1 MDKENTWKRKRGR
14 NQRKGRSALHNVFG
28 VGYNKLSIYEEMG
41 ERWEMRES
49 KKAKAARIG
58 HILDTLVATYPD
70 AAPQL
75 EFTNPF
81 ELLVATI
88 LSAQCTDKQVNKV
101 TRALF
106 PVYGT
111 PEKMAKATEAEL
123 EPYIKGCGLFKTKG
137 RNIIATSRILV
148 EQYQGRVPDTR
159 EALTALPGVGRKTA
173 NVVLSNA
180 FGKPA
185 IAVDTHVF
193 RVANRLGL
201 AKAKDVMETEKQLME
216 NIPEETWSIA
226 HHWLIFHGRRICSA
240 RNPKCDV
247 CPLQPDCLY
256 RLEGKEGK

>member
-1 MDKENTWKRKRGR
+1 MGNAGK
-14 NQRKGRSALHNVFG
+14 QKGKSSQDRAYFRYPGGN
-28 VGYNKLSIYEEMG
+28 
-41 ERWEMRES
+41 
-49 KKAKAARIG
+49 
-58 HILDTLVATYPD
+58 YPD

-123 EPYIKGCGLFKTKG
+123 ELISRVAACLKPRGATSSPPAASWWSNTRAGCGYPGTL
-137 RNIIATSRILV
+137 
-148 EQYQGRVPDTR
+148 TR
-159 EALTALPGVGRKTA
+159 CLGGRKTA

-185 IAVDTHVF
+185 IAVDTMCSGWQPVGSGQGQGCDG
-193 RVANRLGL
+193 NRKAADGKYSRGNLVHCPPLADFPRPPYLQRPESQVRRMSFAAGL
-201 AKAKDVMETEKQLME
+201 F
-216 NIPEETWSIA
+216 IPP
-226 HHWLIFHGRRICSA
+226 GREGRKVEHAIC
-240 RNPKCDV
+240 R
-247 CPLQPDCLY
+247 
-256 RLEGKEGK
+256 

>member
-1 MDKENTWKRKRGR
+1 
-14 NQRKGRSALHNVFG
+14 
-28 VGYNKLSIYEEMG
+28 
-41 ERWEMRES
+41 MRES
-49 KKAKAARIG
+49 KKARAARIG
-58 HILDTLVATYPD
+58 HILDTLAATYPD

-75 EFTNPF
+75 EFTSPY

-123 EPYIKGCGLFKTKG
+123 EPYIKGCGLFTRPRG
-137 RNIIATSRILV
+137 ATSS
-148 EQYQGRVPDTR
+148 PPAASWWSNTR
-159 EALTALPGVGRKTA
+159 AGCRTPGKPLTALPGVGRKTA

-201 AKAKDVMETEKQLME
+201 AKAKDVLETEKQLME
-216 NIPEETWSIA
+216 TIPEETWSIA
-226 HHWLIFHGRRICSA
+226 HHWLIFPRPPYLQRPEPQMRRLPA
-240 RNPKCDV
+240 AAGLPVPPGER
-247 CPLQPDCLY
+247 
-256 RLEGKEGK
+256 RKENRPCNL